1 MMTNKESFD
10 MTDYVKTYPCPT
22 CKAQASG
29 RGHLCHPSNPGQP
42 YVCEFCKKTVSNAR
56 HVCVS
61 MLDNV
66 EYVCKKCGRVA
77 VYDSALCE
85 PTPVDED

>member
-1 MMTNKESFD
+1 
-10 MTDYVKTYPCPT
+10 MTDYVKTFPCPT

-29 RGHLCHPSNPGQP
+29 RGHLCHPLSMMAAGLP
-42 YVCEFCKKTVSNAR
+42 YVCEFCKKTVSDAR